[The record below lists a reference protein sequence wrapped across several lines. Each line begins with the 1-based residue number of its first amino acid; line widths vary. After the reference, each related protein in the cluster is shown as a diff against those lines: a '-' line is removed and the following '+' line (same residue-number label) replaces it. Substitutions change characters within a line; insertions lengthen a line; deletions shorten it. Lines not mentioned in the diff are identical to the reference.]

1 MCTNRKR
8 KVLFWFAL
16 LVIAVFGASQI
27 FSKPRGETASD
38 LIISEFL
45 AVNGAGLADAD
56 GDFSDWIEIYNR
68 SNRPVNLSGWSLTDD
83 PQQLEKWTFPNIS
96 LGSHQ
101 YLVVFASGKDRQPDQ
116 PGAELHTN
124 FKLDRAGE
132 FLGLYNVLEDKLM
145 DSVSPDYPE
154 QFSDV
159 SYGRLNDDLAFNY
172 LAHPT
177 PGAANDPT
185 LAWAGTV
192 APVKFSAAHG
202 FYDQPITLTLTTDT
216 PGAVIRYTRDGS
228 MPGENQGRVYHE
240 PLLISQTTFVRA
252 AAFKSGSL
260 PSPINT
266 QTYIFLDNVLAQ
278 PAKPPGFPDT
288 WGTHTVDF
296 IDYKSGE
303 PVQADYEMDPDIV
316 NDPRY
321 GPGLKDGL
329 KAIPTLSIVT
339 PVQSFKIYANP
350 REHGG
355 NWEEPASVELIDP
368 SGTGPDFQINAG
380 IRIQGGAGRWEF
392 MPKHSLRLF
401 FRDEYGAPKL
411 TYPLFA
417 DSPIEEFDTLI
428 LRAGSDR
435 SYAGHPDTGDQR
447 RTTYMEDE
455 WLRGSQ
461 IAMSGIGSH
470 GMFVHLYL
478 NGLYWG
484 LYNIVEKPDESF
496 MASYFGGNKED
507 WYVINHSGAISGS
520 SDRFNEFLK
529 LAKAGGLANL
539 AKYAALKNYLD
550 VTGFCDYLILEWYA
564 GNTDWP
570 QNNWYA
576 AVQNPSGQV
585 RFFIWDGEL
594 TWVEGA
600 KLHLGQTNAVG
611 LTNII
616 KPLFEALIQN
626 PDFKMELVDRFYK
639 QLFNDG
645 ELTDTNAQTR
655 WLSLARQIEPTIVGE
670 SARWGDART
679 DRPITPDDWR
689 QARDAVLKQMEGNGA
704 RLIAQARE
712 LGYYPEVDPP
722 VFNQPGGLIES
733 GFAVTLTPPLE
744 TRGEDTLLPLSE
756 ELGEGQS
763 PTIYFTADGSDP
775 RQPVTGAVAPTAS
788 AYTRPMILTSTT
800 QIKARFWAGEW
811 SALNEATFKVVEQK
825 SRLAITEIMY
835 NPGGGNNYEFIE
847 LKNIGDGELNLAGM
861 SFDEGISFTF
871 PPGQPPLVPGGLLVL
886 VHNPTAFAERY
897 PGMAIGGVYQ
907 GKLSNQGEKVTLR
920 DASGEAVL
928 SLSYNDE
935 NGWPLSPDGRGDS
948 LVIVDPAGD
957 PDNAQ
962 NWRASTKP
970 NGTPGTDESE

>member
-16 LVIAVFGASQI
+16 LVILLFGANQI
-27 FSKPRGETASD
+27 FSKPRGEAASD

-68 SNRPVNLSGWSLTDD
+68 SNQPVNLSGWSLTDD

-101 YLVVFASGKDRQPDQ
+101 YLVVFASGKDRLVDQ
-116 PGAELHTN
+116 AGAELHTN
-124 FKLDRAGE
+124 FKLAHTGE

-145 DSVSPDYPE
+145 DSVSPRYPE
-154 QFSDV
+154 QFSNV
-159 SYGRLNDDLAFNY
+159 SYGRLDDDPAFNY

-192 APVKFSAAHG
+192 ARVNFSVAHG
-202 FYDQPITLTLTTDT
+202 FYDQPFALALTTDT
-216 PGAVIRYTRDGS
+216 PGAVIRYTSDGS
-228 MPGENQGRVYHE
+228 IPSENHGMVYDE
-240 PLLISQTTFVRA
+240 PLLINQTTFVRA
-252 AAFKSGSL
+252 VAFKSGLL
-260 PSPINT
+260 PSPVNT

-288 WGTHTVDF
+288 WGTHAIDF

-321 GPGLKDGL
+321 GPSLKNGL

-339 PVQSFKIYANP
+339 PVQSFIIYANP
-350 REHGG
+350 REHGV

-368 SGTGPDFQINAG
+368 SGAEPGFQINAG

-392 MPKHSLRLF
+392 IPKHSLRLF
-401 FRDEYGAPKL
+401 FRDKYGASKL
-411 TYPLFA
+411 TYPVFA
-417 DSPIEEFDTLI
+417 DSPVEEFDTLI

-435 SYAGHPDTGDQR
+435 SYAGHPDTQDQR
-447 RTTYMEDE
+447 LTTYLEDE
-455 WLRGSQ
+455 WLRESQ
-461 IAMSGIGSH
+461 IAISGIGSH
-470 GMFVHLYL
+470 GIFVHLYL

-496 MASYFGGNKED
+496 MSSYFGGDKED
-507 WYVINHSGAISGS
+507 WYVVNHSGEISGS
-520 SDRFNEFLK
+520 GDRFNELLK
-529 LAKAGGLANL
+529 LAEAGGLANP
-539 AKYAALKNYLD
+539 AKYAAFKNYLD
-550 VTGFCDYLILEWYA
+550 VTEFCDYLIIEWYA

-594 TWVEGA
+594 TWLEGA
-600 KLHLGQTNAVG
+600 KLHVGQTNALG
-611 LTNII
+611 LTNVI

-626 PDFKMELVDRFYK
+626 PDFKMELADRFYK
-639 QLFNDG
+639 QLFNG
-645 ELTDTNAQTR
+645 GALTDANAQAR
-655 WLSLARQIEPTIVGE
+655 WLRLAGHIEPAIVGE

-679 DRPITPDDWR
+679 DPPITLDDWR
-689 QARDAVLKQMEGNGA
+689 KARDVVLHQMEGNGVK
-704 RLIAQARE
+704 LIAQARA
-712 LGYYPEVDPP
+712 LGYYPEFDPP
-722 VFNQPGGLIES
+722 AFNQPGGFIES
-733 GFAVTLTPPLE
+733 GFAVILTPPLE
-744 TRGEDTLLPLSE
+744 AGGKDAPRPE
-756 ELGEGQS
+756 GEGQS
-763 PTIYFTADGSDP
+763 PTIYYTTDGSDP
-775 RQPVTGAVAPTAS
+775 RQPVTGAIAPTAT
-788 AYTRPMILTSTT
+788 AYTGPVVLTRTT
-800 QIKARFWAGEW
+800 LLKARFWAGDW

-825 SRLAITEIMY
+825 SRVAITEIMY
-835 NPGGGNNYEFIE
+835 NASGGNDYEFIE

-886 VHNPTAFAERY
+886 VHNSTAFAERY
-897 PGMAIGGVYQ
+897 PGVAVAGVYQ

-920 DASGEAVL
+920 DASGQAVL

-948 LVIVDPAGD
+948 LVVVDPAGD
-957 PDNAQ
+957 PNNPQ
-962 NWRASTKP
+962 NWRASTNL
-970 NGTPGTDESE
+970 NGTPGADEPE

>member
-1 MCTNRKR
+1 MCTNSKR
-8 KVLFWFAL
+8 KVLFWFVL
-16 LVIAVFGASQI
+16 LVILLFGANQI
-27 FSKPRGETASD
+27 FSKPRSEAASD
-38 LIISEFL
+38 LIIGEFL
-45 AVNGAGLADAD
+45 AVNGTGLADAD

-68 SNRPVNLSGWSLTDD
+68 SNHPVNLSGWSLTDD
-83 PQQLEKWTFPNIS
+83 PQQLEKWTFPEIT
-96 LGSHQ
+96 LGSRQ

-116 PGAELHTN
+116 AGAELHTN

-145 DSVSPDYPE
+145 DSVSPTYPE

-159 SYGRLNDDLAFNY
+159 SYGRLNDDPAFNY

-192 APVKFSAAHG
+192 APVNFSVAHG
-202 FYDQPITLTLTTDT
+202 FYDRPFSLALTTDT
-216 PGAVIRYTRDGS
+216 PEAVIRYTTDGS
-228 MPGENQGRVYHE
+228 IPSEKHGKVYHE
-240 PLLISQTTFVRA
+240 PLLINRTTFVRA
-252 AAFKSGSL
+252 IALKPGLL
-260 PSPINT
+260 PAPVNT

-288 WGTHTVDF
+288 WGTHIVDF
-296 IDYKSGE
+296 IGYKSGE

-316 NDPRY
+316 NDSRY
-321 GPGLKDGL
+321 GPALKEAL
-329 KAIPTLSIVT
+329 QAIPTLSIVT
-339 PVQSFKIYANP
+339 PVESFKIYANP
-350 REHGG
+350 RERGV

-368 SGTGPDFQINAG
+368 SGGGPGFQINAG

-411 TYPLFA
+411 NYPLFA
-417 DSPIEEFDTLI
+417 GSPVEAFDTLI

-447 RTTYMEDE
+447 RATYMEDE
-455 WLRGSQ
+455 WLRNAQ
-461 IAMSGIGSH
+461 TAVSGIGSH

-484 LYNIVEKPDESF
+484 LYNIIEKPDESF
-496 MASYFGGNKED
+496 MSSYFGGSKED

-520 SDRFNEFLK
+520 SDRFNELLK
-529 LAKAGGLANL
+529 LAEAGGLDNPAR
-539 AKYAALKNYLD
+539 YAALKNYLD
-550 VTGFCDYLILEWYA
+550 VTWFCDYLILEWYA

-585 RFFIWDGEL
+585 RFFVWDGEL

-600 KLHLGQTNAVG
+600 KLHVGQTNAVG

-626 PDFKMELVDRFYK
+626 PDFKMELADRFYK
-639 QLFNDG
+639 QLFNG
-645 ELTDTNAQTR
+645 GALTDANAQAR
-655 WLSLARQIEPTIVGE
+655 WLSLARHLEPAIVGE

-679 DRPITPDDWR
+679 DPPITLDDWR
-689 QARDAVLKQMEGNGA
+689 NARDTVLKQMEGNGA
-704 RLIAQARE
+704 RLIAQARA
-712 LGYYPEVDPP
+712 LGYYPELDPP

-733 GFAVTLTPPLE
+733 GFAVTLTPSPE
-744 TRGEDTLLPLSE
+744 AGDEDTPLLLRE

-763 PTIYFTADGSDP
+763 LTIYYTTDGSDP
-775 RQPVTGAVAPTAS
+775 RQPVTGAVAPTAT
-788 AYTRPMILTSTT
+788 AYTGPLILTGTT
-800 QIKARFWAGEW
+800 QIKARLWAGDW
-811 SALNEATFKVVEQK
+811 SALNEATFKLVAQK
-825 SRLAITEIMY
+825 GRVTVTEIMY
-835 NPGGGNNYEFIE
+835 NPSGGNDYEFIE
-847 LKNIGDGELNLAGM
+847 LKNIGDGELHLAGM
-861 SFDEGISFTF
+861 SFDSGIDFTF
-871 PPGQPPLVPGGLLVL
+871 PPGQPPLAPGHMLVL
-886 VHNPTAFAERY
+886 VHNAAAFAERY
-897 PGMAIGGVYQ
+897 PGVAVGGVYQ
-907 GKLSNQGEKVTLR
+907 GKLSNQGETVTLR
-920 DASGEAVL
+920 DASGQVEW
-928 SLSYNDE
+928 SLSYDDE
-935 NGWPLSPDGRGDS
+935 NGWPFSPDGRGDS
-948 LVIVDPAGD
+948 LVIVDAAGD

-962 NWRASTKP
+962 NWRASVKP
-970 NGTPGTDESE
+970 NGTPGLDE